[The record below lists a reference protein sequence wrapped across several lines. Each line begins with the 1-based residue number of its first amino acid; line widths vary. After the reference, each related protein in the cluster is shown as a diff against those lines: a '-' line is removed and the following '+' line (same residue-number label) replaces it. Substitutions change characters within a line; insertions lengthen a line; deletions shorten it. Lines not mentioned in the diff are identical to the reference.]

1 MWPAFLFLFFHLI
14 ADEGIQH
21 LPFAVSQ
28 LHDRWRQ
35 QVILPEQEIHRLH
48 FAIGLCQFFTALSAF
63 PWVV

>member
-1 MWPAFLFLFFHLI
+1 MACFFFFPFFHLI
-14 ADEGIQH
+14 ADEGIQY

-48 FAIGLCQFFTALSAF
+48 FAIGLDQFFTALSAF
-63 PWVV
+63 S

>member
-35 QVILPEQEIHRLH
+35 QVMLTEQEIHRLH
-48 FAIGLCQFFTALSAF
+48 FAIGLYQFFTALSTF
-63 PWVV
+63 SWVV

>member
-48 FAIGLCQFFTALSAF
+48 FAIGLDQFFAALSAF
-63 PWVV
+63 SWVV